1 MTRTGVHATVL
12 AVFVIGW
19 CATDASAQ
27 SQVRFEPEPHLVA
40 EGRSPKLVARR
51 QHGLYLLYSARSP
64 KGGADLWIRSSQD
77 LGDTFSEPARVND
90 IEGEVSDHGANSAQL
105 LLSPDQN
112 MLYAVWNGKDP
123 SVGGGSHIRFARSS
137 AMAPNWSKAVTL
149 NDDRLPVSHS
159 FQGAAVAPDGAIYVA
174 WLDSREQRSGRNP
187 EGTSA
192 LYLARSFDGGQ
203 TWEPNTRIAGDIC
216 PCCRV
221 AIGFSGGKVLV
232 FWRGVEPDQTRDIY
246 VAASPDRGATWSS
259 PRLVAR
265 DGWKING
272 CPHVGPAVAT
282 AGEKLWV
289 VWFTEAG
296 NDPAIYAA
304 WTADGGA
311 SFSERIR
318 ISEGVTDPTHPAVA
332 GDGERLSITFQ
343 ARDAGLH
350 AGWGPVSPYYRDIRS
365 DGKLSSLMRLP
376 VLKANA
382 TYPSITLGLSGRVFL
397 SWTETANGQPRA
409 VMLRGRPRPPEAMT
423 QHTRR
428 TQEK

>member
-1 MTRTGVHATVL
+1 ML
-12 AVFVIGW
+12 AVFLITW
-19 CATDASAQ
+19 CATGAGAQ
-27 SQVRFEPEPHLVA
+27 LEVRFEPEPRVVA

-64 KGGADLWIRSSQD
+64 NGGADLWIRSSQD
-77 LGDTFSEPARVND
+77 LGDTFSEPMRVND
-90 IEGEVSDHGANSAQL
+90 IEGEVSDHGENSAQL

-112 MLYAVWNGKDP
+112 MLYVVWNGKDP
-123 SVGGGSHIRFARSS
+123 SVAGGSHVRFARSS
-137 AMAPNWSKAVTL
+137 AMAPSWSKAVTL
-149 NDDRLPVSHS
+149 NDDKLPVSHS
-159 FQGAAVAPDGAIYVA
+159 FQGAAVAPDGAIFVA
-174 WLDSREQRSGRNP
+174 WLDGREQKSGRTL

-203 TWEPNTRIAGDIC
+203 TWEPNTRVAGDIC

-265 DGWKING
+265 DGWQING
-272 CPHVGPAVAT
+272 CPHVGPAVA
-282 AGEKLWV
+282 AAHEKLWV
-289 VWFTEAG
+289 VWFTEAR

-311 SFSERIR
+311 SFSEPIR

-332 GDGERLSITFQ
+332 SDGERLSITFQ
-343 ARDAGLH
+343 ARDAGLRS
-350 AGWGPVSPYYRDIRS
+350 GWGRVYPYYREIRA
-365 DGKLSSLMRLP
+365 DGKLSSLVRLP
-376 VLKANA
+376 VLEANS
-382 TYPSITLGLSGRVFL
+382 TYPSVASGLSGRVFL
-397 SWTETANGQPRA
+397 SWTETVNGQPRA
-409 VMLRGRPRPPEAMT
+409 VVLRGRPRPPEAIT
-423 QHTRR
+423 QHSRPTRL
-428 TQEK
+428 K